1 MKPRHGLLLAMAIL
15 CACAFVLYYRYFSEF
30 AS

>member
-1 MKPRHGLLLAMAIL
+1 VRFWITAGIL

>member
-1 MKPRHGLLLAMAIL
+1 MVRFWITAGIL
-15 CACAFVLYYRYFSEF
+15 CACAFVLYYREFSQF